1 MTPAHTVATANLG
14 HGYPTT
20 PQVKVTAVRPPGM
33 NRQTTMSRAPN
44 RCSAWS
50 AQARLRAPRGPA
62 NSRRSANGANR
73 RPRK

>member
-1 MTPAHTVATANLG
+1 MIPAHTVATANRR

-20 PQVKVTAVRPPGM
+20 PQVNVTAVRPPGM
-33 NRQTTMSRAPN
+33 NRQTTISRAPN

-50 AQARLRAPRGPA
+50 AQARVRAPRCPE